1 MNHSDKNVP
10 SEPASA
16 GRLQKPLVSCRNLSK
31 YFGGTRAL
39 DRVSL
44 ELYPGEVVALIGD
57 NGAGKS
63 TLVKILSG
71 LESHDEGELW
81 LGETR
86 IAKLG
91 PREAR
96 RFGVET
102 VHQNLNLCDNLGA
115 AANVML
121 GQEPVRFRFGPLR
134 IIDEARALAESRRRI
149 DEIGATLDDLTSPV
163 RRLSGGQRQ
172 AIAIARA
179 LTSAHRLIMFDEPTA
194 ALGVH
199 QTRATLEL
207 IRRVAAQ
214 GVAVMVISHNME
226 DIFAVAGRVVVLRQ
240 GRVILDS
247 PVSAATREGLVAAMM
262 GSAPVLPN

>member
-1 MNHSDKNVP
+1 VNNSDDNVA
-10 SEPASA
+10 SEEASA
-16 GRLQKPLVSCRNLSK
+16 CRAQQPLIRCRNLSK
-31 YFGGTRAL
+31 YFGGARAL
-39 DRVSL
+39 DRVCL
-44 ELYPGEVVALIGD
+44 ELYPGQVVALIGD

-81 LGETR
+81 LGETCFER
-86 IAKLG
+86 LG

-134 IIDEARALAESRRRI
+134 IIDEARTLAESRRRI
-149 DEIGATLDDLTSPV
+149 NEIGATLDDLTSPV

-226 DIFAVAGRVVVLRQ
+226 DIFAVAERVVVLRQ
-240 GRVILDS
+240 GQVTLDS
-247 PVSAATREGLVAAMM
+247 PLSAVSRERLVAAMM
-262 GSAPVLPN
+262 GSAAVVGN